1 MTLGA
6 SFGSKLL
13 EGEGLFVSNQDD
25 DDDKDK
31 IPAFEA
37 TGVIKVATRVCVR
50 SGRRRCKLQDNSWA
64 LGALRFVSSVVKG
77 GTGRVRAQVRSTCR
91 CLVLSHVS
99 VSITAAHAKWSRFT
113 WFVFVLFFVAGVRSE
128 DLHWQSISM

>member
-1 MTLGA
+1 M
-6 SFGSKLL
+6 
-13 EGEGLFVSNQDD
+13 SNQDD
-25 DDDKDK
+25 DDEKDK

-50 SGRRRCKLQDNSWA
+50 RGRRRCKLQDNSWA

-77 GTGRVRAQVRSTCR
+77 GTGRVRAQVRSTFR
-91 CLVLSHVS
+91 CCHIFS
-99 VSITAAHAKWSRFT
+99 VSSTAAHTKWSRFT